1 MGLLSRGDR
10 GLRGVHAL
18 DRLVIVA
25 AELERHERRAAV
37 GGDLVGV
44 AGLERRLELG
54 DVRNL
59 RESGLDVTDRGLE
72 LGVRRC

>member
-1 MGLLSRGDR
+1 MGLLGRGDR

-18 DRLVIVA
+18 DRLIIVA
-25 AELERHERRAAV
+25 AELERHQRRAAV

-54 DVRNL
+54 DVWNRS
-59 RESGLDVTDRGLE
+59 EPGLDVANRGLE
-72 LGVRRC
+72 VRRRTC